1 MMIAAALGPR
11 LATRWS
17 PRAVVRAGLAVLFL
31 AVLGLMLSISPNLAS
46 VAFAFSMAGFGAGV
60 GLVIS
65 QLSNIVM
72 SSVNETRSSEAG
84 GVQGAAQNLGQSLGT
99 ALIGAVLLT
108 GLTTDFLARIEANPA
123 VPASF
128 QQQVKQAS
136 EAGLPMVSQAQAES
150 IAQGAG
156 LSAEQV
162 NSVVHDYTDSQVQA
176 LKRAVF
182 VASMFA
188 LVGLWFAR
196 SLPAEPLPSEDES
209 IAAGTD
215 GPESDRGPP
224 AAGPPAVASAAE
236 VPGGDP

>member
-1 MMIAAALGPR
+1 LAA
-11 LATRWS
+11 RWA

-46 VAFAFSMAGFGAGV
+46 VAFAFWVAGFGAGV

-65 QLSNIVM
+65 QRSNIVM

-128 QQQVKQAS
+128 QQ
-136 EAGLPMVSQAQAES
+136 
-150 IAQGAG
+150 
-156 LSAEQV
+156 
-162 NSVVHDYTDSQVQA
+162 
-176 LKRAVF
+176 
-182 VASMFA
+182 
-188 LVGLWFAR
+188 
-196 SLPAEPLPSEDES
+196 
-209 IAAGTD
+209 
-215 GPESDRGPP
+215 
-224 AAGPPAVASAAE
+224 
-236 VPGGDP
+236 